1 MCYLVRYNNGMMY
14 IAGEVTCEVCYLV
27 RYNNGT
33 MYIAGEVTCEVC
45 CLVRYNNGMMCGK
58 PNVMYSIGYAQ

>member
-1 MCYLVRYNNGMMY
+1 MY

-45 CLVRYNNGMMCGK
+45 CLVRYNNGMMCGR
-58 PNVMYSIGYAQ
+58 PNAMYSIGYAQ